1 MLAAAPGQ
9 RATVGVALAV
19 MEASPRKRSVGYV
32 RIVPPPAMAF
42 ITPAPAEE
50 KSRAV
55 IWPAVM
61 RKAGI
66 LWWRLQRPHP
76 PSPRLRR
83 ASPALSQTCPPKLEE
98 RRRRER
104 EKINASRWKRTRAR
118 PRPRRPG
125 GDGRSSAR
133 DPEAFPPTA
142 RSSPTCAGS
151 RREL

>member
-9 RATVGVALAV
+9 RATVEVALAV
-19 MEASPRKRSVGYV
+19 IEDSPRKRSVGYV

-76 PSPRLRR
+76 AHSQRGEGEDQSSSLGTN
-83 ASPALSQTCPPKLEE
+83 AGPA
-98 RRRRER
+98 
-104 EKINASRWKRTRAR
+104 
-118 PRPRRPG
+118 
-125 GDGRSSAR
+125 
-133 DPEAFPPTA
+133 
-142 RSSPTCAGS
+142 
-151 RREL
+151 